1 MNTPAPDRSTSPCIA
16 YSIDDVIRL
25 AGLSRQ
31 TVYNEINQGRLK
43 TFTVGRRRLI
53 SPDALTDWIA
63 RLEQDAPPPSETGY
77 YPKKK
82 PSGAQK

>member
-1 MNTPAPDRSTSPCIA
+1 MNNQAVNYSNSPRIA

-31 TVYNEINQGRLK
+31 TVYNEINRGRLK

-53 SPDALTDWIA
+53 SPHALNDWMA
-63 RLEQDAPPPSETGY
+63 LLEQDAPPPSETGY
-77 YPKKK
+77 HPKKK
-82 PSGAQK
+82 PQGSQ